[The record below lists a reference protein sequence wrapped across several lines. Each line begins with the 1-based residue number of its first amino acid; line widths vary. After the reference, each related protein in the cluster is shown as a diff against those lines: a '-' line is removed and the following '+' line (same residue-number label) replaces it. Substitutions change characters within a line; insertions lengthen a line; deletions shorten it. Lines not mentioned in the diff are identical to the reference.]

1 LKSTVG
7 IAIVKPATNIGIKKL
22 KSLIIAIIASG
33 AYPTIE
39 DDLTAKLKVIARVR
53 SDKFLSKILGLIL
66 R

>member
-1 LKSTVG
+1 MK
-7 IAIVKPATNIGIKKL
+7 IGIKKL